1 MSRSIW
7 AIALAVCAVALAG
20 FTAALM
26 PGVALAA
33 GGSSANHSQPQTHRA
48 TVLGL
53 GSGLQTPSRAV
64 RSLQTKLT
72 AGGFTPG
79 PVDGRFGPMTKAA
92 VQRFQR
98 ADGLAVDGIVG
109 PRTRHGLAAGGLLP
123 GAGSIEPSGS
133 GAVKRLQRRLG
144 RSGFSPGAA
153 DGRYGP
159 RTAAAVK
166 RFQHARHLA
175 ASGIASAATLRALSS
190 HTRRPA
196 LHAASPPKRSPA
208 PAKPKAKHNPTN
220 TNPAPAPA
228 KPAVHKP
235 SSFPWT
241 ILLLLVAL
249 AIGALAMISLRGRKR
264 GERVPHTQTIAPQ
277 VYEPPSGDAAV
288 PAPLEVPASTAPIP
302 AAVSAAAQEP
312 TSSAAQIAELE
323 AAVAMPSAGSPRNN
337 EVQRTLDT
345 PAPLVVDNP
354 EQPEER
360 VERVKS
366 LQRQLTW
373 LGFHAGVVDGRYGPL
388 TTEAVRAFQR
398 VRALPADGVAD
409 AATLTALR
417 AGTPDRPF
425 SGRVARVKELQ
436 RELTLRGFEPGDI
449 DGRYGPRTTDA
460 VKRFQR
466 DRSLPDDG
474 VADQATLDALHGRK
488 ITQPFSRREERVKEL
503 QLQLGALGLEPGRI
517 DGRYGPMT
525 TEAVRRFQRAHDLPV
540 DGVADPV
547 TLSALKASVKGSP
560 FIVRTERVKELQ
572 RELHRLGL
580 KPGMVD
586 GRYGPLTTQ
595 AVTRFQEAHNLAA
608 DGIAD
613 PETLNRIRQNNPA
626 TPEHQLSQTQD

>member
-1 MSRSIW
+1 
-7 AIALAVCAVALAG
+7 
-20 FTAALM
+20 
-26 PGVALAA
+26 
-33 GGSSANHSQPQTHRA
+33 
-48 TVLGL
+48 
-53 GSGLQTPSRAV
+53 
-64 RSLQTKLT
+64 
-72 AGGFTPG
+72 
-79 PVDGRFGPMTKAA
+79 
-92 VQRFQR
+92 
-98 ADGLAVDGIVG
+98 
-109 PRTRHGLAAGGLLP
+109 
-123 GAGSIEPSGS
+123 
-133 GAVKRLQRRLG
+133 
-144 RSGFSPGAA
+144 
-153 DGRYGP
+153 
-159 RTAAAVK
+159 VK

-175 ASGIASAATLRALSS
+175 ASGIASAATLRALAN

-196 LHAASPPKRSPA
+196 HHAAPSPKRSPA

-220 TNPAPAPA
+220 TNPAPAPGT
-228 KPAVHKP
+228 PAVHKP

-241 ILLLLVAL
+241 ILLLLGAL
-249 AIGALAMISLRGRKR
+249 AIGAVAMLSLRGRSS
-264 GERVPHTQTIAPQ
+264 GGRVPHEQTEAPQ
-277 VYEPPSGDAAV
+277 VYEPPSGEAAV
-288 PAPLEVPASTAPIP
+288 PAPPPAPAPASTAPVP
-302 AAVSAAAQEP
+302 AAVSAAAQDP
-312 TSSAAQIAELE
+312 TGSAAQIAELE
-323 AAVAMPSAGSPRNN
+323 AAVAMPSAGSSRNK
-337 EVQRTLDT
+337 EVQSTVDT
-345 PAPLVVDNP
+345 PAPLTVDNP
-354 EQPEER
+354 EPPEER
-360 VERVKS
+360 VERVKA

-373 LGFHAGVVDGRYGPL
+373 LGFHPGVVDGRYGAL

-398 VRALPADGVAD
+398 VRGLSPDGVAD
-409 AATLTALR
+409 AATLSALR
-417 AGTPDRPF
+417 TGTPDRPF

-503 QLQLGALGLEPGRI
+503 QLQLGALGLEPGLV

-525 TEAVRRFQRAHDLPV
+525 TDAVRRFQRAHDLPV

-580 KPGMVD
+580 EPGMVD

-595 AVTRFQEAHNLAA
+595 AVKRFQEGHNLPA
-608 DGIAD
+608 DGIAG
-613 PETLNRIRQNNPA
+613 PETLNGIRENNPA